1 MSNRTDLKSIQ
12 SHWTDV
18 RPYLLKLTSEDMQPE
33 NSIKINI
40 DVLPYYFSPFILELL
55 SEDNKKKLTDY
66 LLNIKKYL
74 INEDNYTLSTQ
85 HCQKVENLV
94 NEMTDY
100 LNKIGGNIP
109 NIAILEKYDK
119 ATKEQIENIE
129 KRANSLFGELT
140 THSIKKA
147 FNEQAENFLKIN
159 KRYTAF
165 FYILLVLLFFIGSI
179 TFILSLGENEIKL
192 NNFIN
197 KIIII
202 MPFIWAIL
210 FTNKKVN
217 ESKKLEQ
224 AYLHKAVIAQSYLN
238 YLKFIKSTFYTVP
251 TGDTNSYREVLNTL
265 HKVTM
270 ESLALNPALLL
281 DKSTAEKIPME
292 ELLSRILDKTT
303 TTKKGE

>member
-1 MSNRTDLKSIQ
+1 
-12 SHWTDV
+12 
-18 RPYLLKLTSEDMQPE
+18 
-33 NSIKINI
+33 
-40 DVLPYYFSPFILELL
+40 ELL

-179 TFILSLGENEIKL
+179 TFILSLG
-192 NNFIN
+192 
-197 KIIII
+197 
-202 MPFIWAIL
+202 
-210 FTNKKVN
+210 
-217 ESKKLEQ
+217 
-224 AYLHKAVIAQSYLN
+224 
-238 YLKFIKSTFYTVP
+238 
-251 TGDTNSYREVLNTL
+251 
-265 HKVTM
+265 
-270 ESLALNPALLL
+270 
-281 DKSTAEKIPME
+281 
-292 ELLSRILDKTT
+292 
-303 TTKKGE
+303 